1 MAALKPWQQRTIRK
15 LAALL
20 RVADSL
26 DRTHASRVE
35 EIYCAIRGHK
45 ATLEVLSRY
54 SVDLELEAAR
64 EHGRFF
70 AKVFDCD
77 LRLRQGLEVAE

>member
-1 MAALKPWQQRTIRK
+1 
-15 LAALL
+15 
-20 RVADSL
+20 VADAL

-54 SVDLELEAAR
+54 SVDLELEEAR
-64 EHGRFF
+64 EHAHLF
-70 AKVFDCD
+70 AKVFACD